1 MRRPDTP
8 DSLVRVRS
16 MRKEATEPERRLWS
30 RLRDR
35 QLDGVKFRRQVW
47 LADHIADFY
56 AASCKLVI
64 EVDGDDHAVRDVQ
77 DQRRTER
84 LEREGLQVLR
94 FSNADVM
101 NNMGGVLEMILMTVR
116 PIPSPSQAFGFDPSL
131 SLDGERGI

>member
-1 MRRPDTP
+1 M
-8 DSLVRVRS
+8 RS

-35 QLDGVKFRRQVW
+35 QLDGVKFRRQMW
-47 LADHIADFY
+47 PAGHIAYFY